1 MTRLGPAK
9 SRLFAI
15 AACLLAALASC
26 AHPLLENAG
35 PAAAPTAE
43 DSPRAALALP
53 SLDGIAAFR
62 VTGSGPDGAV
72 YGPEALPGVTGQGG
86 ELVETAEPLAL
97 GEWTFTV
104 EALDGLGDVVSST
117 SFSYTVDWN
126 DERAELVLVAPE
138 SGDGSIVVTAWWP
151 DGVVLGP
158 GDGYGNRIPPVV
170 TVEYEIEG
178 TPFGAT
184 VSGPVSDGWFEGS
197 VHALAPGR
205 YLVRARV
212 LANGE
217 AVWGAALPALVS
229 SGLQTTVSFH
239 PEDGEV
245 NAPPNVYAAAAPGEY
260 LPFATTTLE
269 GTDSCTD
276 VSYTADGSAPAIPS
290 AAYGGEDVS
299 LGPWN
304 IRIAASNAWGEQAAA
319 SVNPDT
325 YSFAVHVATTGD
337 DGNAGTPELPF
348 LSLQPAI
355 DIASSFANLYLS
367 GDRMV
372 KVRVASGTSYTDP
385 DGLTVSGAIHLSGGW
400 SPGFVARTGTPE
412 DTKLIRNPP
421 NDPIFESV
429 LSIDPTVTELVR
441 VENFTFANVTP
452 PNAGMTTAI
461 SVEGSGRFELLDSI
475 LAGGK
480 GDDASVGLRS
490 IGGADLVL
498 LRNRIWGGEGA
509 TDALGGTVRG
519 VLVDGGSPLVYLSSN
534 AIMARKPGEAAGMV
548 DAVGVE
554 IVADAGETVALRMY
568 GNTVVA
574 DGDTSLALRL
584 NAADLDWIP
593 HVVVNNALA
602 APGGASAPAVVATNN
617 FLTTDLAALADAL
630 VGSLDGIVDYA
641 DFAAMNWTPSSTTDG
656 DALATGGSADPDPG
670 TSDEDLDLA
679 GTARTVPWSI
689 GAMERE

>member
-1 MTRLGPAK
+1 MSRRDPAK
-9 SRLFAI
+9 IPPLAL
-15 AACLLAALASC
+15 AACLLATLASC
-26 AHPLLENAG
+26 AQPLLENAG

-43 DSPRAALALP
+43 AGQRAALALP
-53 SLDGIAAFR
+53 SLDGIAAYR
-62 VTGSGPDGAV
+62 VSGWGPDGAV
-72 YGPEALPGVTGQGG
+72 YGPAELPGAASQGG
-86 ELVETAEPLAL
+86 ALVTTPEALAL

-104 EALDGLGDVVSST
+104 EALDGLGDVASST

-126 DERAELVLVAPE
+126 DERAELALELPE
-138 SGDGSIVVTAWWP
+138 TGVGSIVVTAWWP
-151 DGVVLGP
+151 DGVVVGP
-158 GDGYGNRIPPVV
+158 GDGYGNRLDPAV
-170 TVEYEIEG
+170 TVEYEIDNLDG
-178 TPFGAT
+178 TNADT
-184 VSGPVSDGWFEGS
+184 PVSTGIAGTWFGGDA
-197 VHALAPGR
+197 HDLAPGR

-212 LANGE
+212 LADGV

-229 SGLQTTVSFH
+229 SGLQTTVRFN
-239 PEDGEV
+239 PVAAEV
-245 NAPPNVYAAAAPGEY
+245 NAAPNVYAAAAPGEY
-260 LPFATTTLE
+260 LPFAETTLE
-269 GTDSCTD
+269 GGDSDTD
-276 VSYTADGSAPAIPS
+276 VAYTVDGSPPAAPG
-290 AAYGGEDVS
+290 AAYGGEDLP

-304 IRIAASNAWGEQAAA
+304 VRIRAANAWGAQAAA
-319 SVNPDT
+319 AVNPDA

-400 SPGFVARTGTPE
+400 SPGFVARTGAPE

-441 VENFTFANVTP
+441 VENVTFANVTP

-480 GDDASVGLRS
+480 GDEASVGLRS

-509 TDALGGTVRG
+509 TDGGTVRG
-519 VLVDGGSPLVYLSSN
+519 VLVDGGSPLVYLASN
-534 AIMARKPGEAAGMV
+534 VIMARKPGEAAGMV

-554 IVADAGETVALRMY
+554 IVADTGETVELRMF
-568 GNTVVA
+568 GNSVVA
-574 DGDTSLALRL
+574 DGDTSLALE
-584 NAADLDWIP
+584 LDTDGGGTISST
-593 HVVVNNALA
+593 VVNTILA
-602 APGGASAPAVVATNN
+602 APGGASVPAVAATNH
-617 FLTTDLAALADAL
+617 LTTVLAALDAAL
-630 VGSLDGIVDYA
+630 AGSLTDIDDYPG
-641 DFAAMNWTPSSTTDG
+641 FAAMDWTPAPAPDG
-656 DALATGGSADPDPG
+656 NALATGGTENPD
-670 TSDEDLDLA
+670 TASTAEDADLA
-679 GTARTVPWSI
+679 GIPRGVSWAI